1 MNLRALRAGLLVSL
15 TITAAAVIVITSAA
29 LWLAGS
35 I

>member
-1 MNLRALRAGLLVSL
+1 MNLQALRAGLLVSL
-15 TITAAAVIVITSAA
+15 TITAAVIVITSAA